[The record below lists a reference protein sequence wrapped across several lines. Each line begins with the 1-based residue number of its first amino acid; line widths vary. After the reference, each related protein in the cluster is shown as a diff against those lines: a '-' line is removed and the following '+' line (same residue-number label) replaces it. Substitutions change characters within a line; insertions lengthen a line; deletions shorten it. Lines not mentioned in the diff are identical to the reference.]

1 MPPLDHGL
9 VRRLQGQVADAMSAA
24 KQARAAAGE
33 GPLPAVDERQFA
45 QSVAVTVVGRY
56 MQSLLN
62 SGQELPD
69 AAYDEYLVTA
79 VLAAMY
85 GAGELQAYLDDPEVE
100 NIDINGCDEVWVTY
114 ADDRGKVRMPPV
126 AATDEDLIDIVQA
139 LGAYASH
146 NARPFTPASPTLDVR
161 LQDGSRLAAVM
172 QASER
177 PAVSIRRNR
186 YPRMSLQQEVELESM
201 DEEIAAFLA
210 AAVRARKNIMVAGA
224 TDAGKT
230 ALLRAL
236 IDCIDPAERLLVI
249 ELTFELGLRRQRDID
264 LAAGRTPRHMDVL
277 ELEELRPDA
286 EGRGGL
292 SMDELVRRSRRHN
305 SSRTTVG
312 EVLGPEV
319 GSMLSAMSQG
329 NDGSLST
336 VHARSAHNVFDRL
349 ATYAAQYDGMGF
361 EVGHALIAQSL
372 DFVVF
377 VKKNPLMGGRRCVT
391 EILEVT
397 GAPEGRVVSSEI
409 FTTSP
414 VTGRAERDPHIVIRC
429 GKELAEFGYDNYGD
443 TPGWDGDTGTGWGR

>member
-1 MPPLDHGL
+1 
-9 VRRLQGQVADAMSAA
+9 V
-24 KQARAAAGE
+24 RAAAGE
-33 GPLPAVDERQFA
+33 ALLPAADERQFA
-45 QSVAVTVVGRY
+45 QSAAAAVVGRY

-62 SGQELPD
+62 SGHELPED
-69 AAYDEYLVTA
+69 AAYDEYLMQA

-85 GAGELQAYLDDPEVE
+85 GAGELQAYLDDPDVE
-100 NIDINGCDEVWVTY
+100 NININGCDEVWVTY
-114 ADDRGKVRMPPV
+114 ADGGKDRKDAV

-161 LQDGSRLAAVM
+161 LHDGSRLAAIM

-186 YPRMSLQQEVELESM
+186 YPRMTLKQLVDLQSI
-201 DEEIAAFLA
+201 DEETAQFLS
-210 AAVRARKNIMVAGA
+210 AAVQARCNIMVGGA

-230 ALLRAL
+230 TLLRAL
-236 IDCIDPAERLLVI
+236 IDAIDPGERLLVI
-249 ELTFELGLRRQRDID
+249 ELTFELGLRRQRDED
-264 LAAGRTPRHMDVL
+264 LAAGRAPRHEDVL

-286 EGRGGL
+286 EGTGGL
-292 SMDELVRRSRRHN
+292 SMDALVRRSRRHD
-305 SSRTTVG
+305 SSRTLVG
-312 EVLGPEV
+312 EVMGPEV

-336 VHARSAHNVFDRL
+336 VHARSARNVFDRL
-349 ATYAAQYDGMGF
+349 ATYAAQHENNMGF
-361 EVGHALIAQSL
+361 EVAHALIAQAL

-397 GAPEGRVVSSEI
+397 GVTDGRVASSEI
-409 FTTSP
+409 FPTSP
-414 VTGRAERDPHIVIRC
+414 VTGRAQRDHQVQIRR
-429 GKELAEFGYDNYGD
+429 GKDLAEFGYGYGFD
-443 TPGWDGDTGTGWGR
+443 DAPGWGPAPASGWPR